1 MAIGTVLGIAFGI
14 ISAVRQYSWIDK
26 ITTVVALFGISTPSF
41 WLAMM
46 MVLLFA
52 INLKW
57 FPVSGSYGLKY
68 WVLPT
73 LTLGLQ
79 ATGIIMRMTRS
90 SMLEVI
96 RQDYIRTARA
106 KGQTEFIVIMRHA
119 LKNALI
125 PIITVIGNQTGVLI
139 GGAILVEAVF
149 AMPGLGKYMLESI
162 NYLDYPA
169 VQGTVLVIAIMT
181 IILQLIVDIMYS
193 YVDPRIKS
201 IYSNKK

>member
-1 MAIGTVLGIAFGI
+1 
-14 ISAVRQYSWIDK
+14 
-26 ITTVVALFGISTPSF
+26 
-41 WLAMM
+41 M
-46 MVLLFA
+46 MVLIFA
-52 INLKW
+52 IHLKW
-57 FPVSGSYGLKY
+57 FPVSGSYGFKY
-68 WVLPT
+68 WILPT

-169 VQGTVLVIAIMT
+169 VQGTVLVIAMMT
-181 IILQLIVDIMYS
+181 IILMLIVDIMYS